1 MTNDLAPHLDIALR
15 HAPRAL
21 TVNQPIPRLELCV
34 GQTSTGKAP
43 CLYRSMICFILQGSK
58 RVAINDNLLSYDSA
72 QYLISA
78 LDLPLIGQILDAG
91 AGQPYVA
98 VSLVLE
104 PALLAELAAIM
115 PPLRENDHE
124 GIGIAINPMTA
135 SLRDTLLRLLSLL
148 DNPNDIPVLAPMAE
162 RELLY
167 RLLQGPQGRLLRQI
181 AQPDG
186 PLGRIRRAVQWIRD
200 NHNTQLRIEA
210 LCDASGMSRA
220 SLHRHFLA
228 MTGLSPL
235 QYQKQLRLQ
244 EARQLLLSGEHSASD
259 VAFAVGYESA
269 SQFSREYLRQFG
281 APPARDTRQI
291 RQAIAIP
298 AMT

>member
-1 MTNDLAPHLDIALR
+1 MTDHLKPHLDIALR
-15 HAPRAL
+15 HAPSGI
-21 TVNQPIPRLELCV
+21 TITPIPRLEINV
-34 GQTSTGKAP
+34 GQATTGKAP

-58 RVAINDNLLSYDSA
+58 HVAINDDLLSYDPA
-72 QYLISA
+72 HYLISA
-78 LDLPLIGQILDAG
+78 LDLPLIGQILDADD
-91 AGQPYVA
+91 GQPYVA
-98 VSLVLE
+98 VSLVLD
-104 PALLAELAAIM
+104 PAILADVASTM
-115 PPLRENDHE
+115 PQVRDIDPQ

-135 SLRDTLLRLLSLL
+135 PLRDTLLRLLSLL
-148 DNPNDIPVLAPMAE
+148 DTPADIPVLAPMAE

-181 AQPDG
+181 ARPEG
-186 PLGRIRRAVQWIRD
+186 ALGRIRRAVGWIRD
-200 NHNTQLRIEA
+200 NQNTRLRIEA

-244 EARQLLLSGEHSASD
+244 EARQLLLAGDHSASD

-281 APPARDTRQI
+281 APPARDVR
-291 RQAIAIP
+291 
-298 AMT
+298 

>member
-148 DNPNDIPVLAPMAE
+148 DNPNDIPVLAPWSNGNCSIVSCKV
-162 RELLY
+162 R
-167 RLLQGPQGRLLRQI
+167 RDGCCGRSPSPMVRWV
-181 AQPDG
+181 ASDG
-186 PLGRIRRAVQWIRD
+186 PFSGSGTITTL
-200 NHNTQLRIEA
+200 N
-210 LCDASGMSRA
+210 CAS
-220 SLHRHFLA
+220 RHYA
-228 MTGLSPL
+228 M
-235 QYQKQLRLQ
+235 
-244 EARQLLLSGEHSASD
+244 
-259 VAFAVGYESA
+259 
-269 SQFSREYLRQFG
+269 
-281 APPARDTRQI
+281 
-291 RQAIAIP
+291 QAA
-298 AMT
+298 